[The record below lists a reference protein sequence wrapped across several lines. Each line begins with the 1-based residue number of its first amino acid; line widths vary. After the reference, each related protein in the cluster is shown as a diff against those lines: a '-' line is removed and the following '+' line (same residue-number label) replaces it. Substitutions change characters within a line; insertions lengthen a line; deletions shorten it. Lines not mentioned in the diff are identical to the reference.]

1 MSDTISNHLMK
12 RNVLVCVLLLL
23 PAVALWAQSPAEKK
37 QISALRT
44 AERITIDGVLN
55 EPVWAEAAV
64 AADFVQTAP
73 VPGAGSA
80 FPTQVKVLYDNT
92 GIYIGAVMFDPRPDS
107 ILQELTQRDRL
118 GNTDIFAVF
127 IDSYRDGINGLGF
140 LVTPAGVQVDL
151 KISPVANNNGNTLV
165 TRGEDIGWDA
175 VWFNKCLIHEQG
187 WTAEIHIPFAAL
199 RFPKTESQ
207 TWHINF
213 GRNIRRYN
221 ENSFWNFINPQ
232 IDGLLLQSGLIHGL
246 ENIRAPLRLQ
256 ATPFLAV
263 YGQQLHNRS
272 NNPKNVYG
280 RSFNGGMDVKYGI
293 SDAFT
298 LDMTLIPDFGEAI
311 SDNQVL
317 NLTPFEVR
325 FDENRQFFTEG
336 TELFNK
342 GGLFY
347 SRRIGGRPLHYAKVY
362 EQLQEGETV
371 VSNPQQSRLFN
382 ATKVSGRTA
391 KGLGLGVFNATS
403 GRSAAVVRN
412 IDGVQREIETDP
424 LSNYTVLVADQN
436 LKNNSFVTL
445 INTTVWRSGADYDA
459 NVSGAVF
466 DLRNKSNTWGTR
478 GQGVVS
484 QLYRPGHAGLGHAF
498 NIGVGKISGNWQGG
512 ISYNEES
519 DTYNPNDL
527 GFLFNNNERSVGLEL
542 RYRQFQP
549 FGKFNT
555 GGFGMYVNYNRLYN
569 PNVYADFGAN
579 FWAWV
584 QTKSFWNFEAWSY
597 HEPFTTYDYFE
608 PRTPGR
614 YYRFPTSNNAGFWIG
629 TDSRKQ
635 IRLSINSGLRK
646 FDEEGRYRLNF
657 GFSPRYRVNDKL
669 TLNMNTFYSLL
680 RNDVGFVARSTGYNG
695 NPPDV
700 IFGRRH
706 IETVEN
712 ILNASYTFNPN
723 TALTLRAR
731 HYWTSV
737 TYQKFHLLIESGGL
751 GETTFNENRDA
762 NFNAFNVDMIF
773 RWRFAPGSD
782 LFIIWK
788 NSILHNDA
796 LAGENYFSNWGNL
809 FEAPQNNSLS
819 AKLIYFLDYQS
830 LLSRRG

>member
-1 MSDTISNHLMK
+1 MK
-12 RNVLVCVLLLL
+12 RNALLPVLLLL
-23 PAVALWAQSPAEKK
+23 SVAALWGQSPNEKR
-37 QISALRT
+37 QLSALRT
-44 AERITIDGVLN
+44 TERITIDGVLN

-73 VPGAGSA
+73 VPGAASA
-80 FPTQVKVLYDNT
+80 FSTHVRILYDNT
-92 GIYIGAVMFDPRPDS
+92 GIYIGAEMSDPRPDS

-118 GNTDIFAVF
+118 GNTDVFGVF
-127 IDSYRDGINGLGF
+127 IDAYRDGLNGLAF

-151 KISPVANNNGNTLV
+151 KISPVTSGNNNGNQIV

-175 VWFNKCLIHEQG
+175 VWFSKSLTTDKG
-187 WTAEIHIPFAAL
+187 WTAEIHVPFAAL
-199 RFPKTESQ
+199 RFPKTERQ

-213 GRNIRRYN
+213 GRNIKRYN
-221 ENSFWNFINPQ
+221 ETSFWNFINPQ
-232 IDGLLLQSGLIHGL
+232 VDGFLIQSGFIDGL
-246 ENIRAPLRLQ
+246 ENIKAPLRLQ
-256 ATPFLAV
+256 ATPFLAM
-263 YGQQLHNRS
+263 YGQQYHDRNS
-272 NNPKNVYG
+272 NPKSVYG
-280 RSFNGGMDVKYGI
+280 RSFNGGMDIKYGI

-298 LDMTLIPDFGEAI
+298 LDMTLIPDFGEAQ

-317 NLTPFEVR
+317 NLSPFEVR

-342 GGLFY
+342 GGVFY
-347 SRRIGGRPLHYAKVY
+347 SRRIGGRPLKYGSVY
-362 EQLQEGETV
+362 DQLKEGETV
-371 VSNPQQSRLFN
+371 VSNPQQSRLIN
-382 ATKVSGRTA
+382 ASKVSGRTA
-391 KGLGLGVFNATS
+391 KGLGLGLFNATS
-403 GRSAAVVRN
+403 GRSFATVRN
-412 IDGVQREIETDP
+412 PEGEDRQIETDP
-424 LSNYTVLVADQN
+424 LTNYTVLVADQN

-445 INTTVWRSGADYDA
+445 INTTVLRSGKDYDA

-466 DLRNKSNTWGTR
+466 DFRNKSNSYGLR
-478 GQGVVS
+478 GSGVVS
-484 QLYRPGHAGLGHAF
+484 QLYHPGSADLGHAF
-498 NIGVGKISGNWQGG
+498 NIGVGKISGKWQGG

-527 GFLFNNNERSVGLEL
+527 GFLFNNNERSIGTEL
-542 RYRQFQP
+542 RFQQFQP
-549 FGKFNT
+549 FGKFNA
-555 GGFGMYVNYNRLYN
+555 GGAGMYLNYNRLYK
-569 PNVYADFGAN
+569 PNVYTDFGAN

-597 HEPFTTYDYFE
+597 HEPFITYDYFE

-635 IRLSINSGLRK
+635 VRVSLSTNIRK
-646 FDEEGRYRLNF
+646 FDEEGRHRWNIS
-657 GFSPRYRVNDKL
+657 FSPRYRVNDKL
-669 TLNMNTFYSLL
+669 TMNISAFYSRL
-680 RNDVGFVARSTGYNG
+680 RNDVGFVAKTT
-695 NPPDV
+695 NPSGTEDV

-712 ILNASYTFNPN
+712 VFNASYTFNPN

-737 TYQKFHLLIESGGL
+737 VYRQYHLLEEDGRL
-751 GETTFNENRDA
+751 GATSFSEPRDA

-782 LFIIWK
+782 LFVVWK
-788 NSILHNDA
+788 NSILHSDA
-796 LAGENYFSNWGNL
+796 LAGETYFSNWGNL

-819 AKLIYFLDYQS
+819 VKLIYFLDYQS
-830 LLSRRG
+830 LVRRG